1 MKKSILVVIA
11 IIYIAS
17 IVIISLFGM
26 KAVVYNEIIPVTKIE
41 CLNETDSNNEVYY
54 SGDLKVIKVKYTTP
68 GNAETLKGTMVQLI
82 HRVLP
87 DNATNKKVKY
97 VYTENNS
104 VEFVKGEDGR
114 DLGLV
119 LIKGLVVLKVKIMAT
134 DGSKLYTEVVI
145 WAY

>member
-1 MKKSILVVIA
+1 MKKSTLVVIA
-11 IIYIAS
+11 IIYVAS

-26 KAVVYNEIIPVTKIE
+26 KAVVYNEVIPVTQIE
-41 CLNETDSNNEVYY
+41 CLNQTDSNSEVYY
-54 SGDLKVIKVKYTTP
+54 SGDMKVIKVKFTEP
-68 GNAETLKGTMVQLI
+68 GNAETLKGTMVQI
-82 HRVLP
+82 VSRVLP
-87 DNATNKKVKY
+87 DNASNKKVKY
-97 VYTENNS
+97 VHTENNN

>member
-1 MKKSILVVIA
+1 
-11 IIYIAS
+11 
-17 IVIISLFGM
+17 
-26 KAVVYNEIIPVTKIE
+26 
-41 CLNETDSNNEVYY
+41 
-54 SGDLKVIKVKYTTP
+54 
-68 GNAETLKGTMVQLI
+68 MVQLI

-134 DGSKLYTEVVI
+134 DGSKLYAEVVI